1 LSKLDSL
8 LTRQLPTFPL
18 FQAPVSLVEQADI
31 VNVSESPTS
40 AGPFWDAEDWVIELT
55 YPTG

>member
-1 LSKLDSL
+1 L